1 MNVLIEKFK
10 IDKKYSNLLYHFFKK
25 NLPTSLVSNI
35 GNVLFFK
42 FCKYLEKKSET
53 RYYLLSNKKI
63 ISCLIFTKKGHEV
76 INFFRRNSFNILAKL
91 LFSIN
96 LYNKYLIINSFF
108 ASFYK
113 LNEKF
118 FKNEIVIIATEKKCR
133 SRGSASFLIQYVFK
147 KYRMLNVKSE
157 LVSKKFYIK
166 NNFKVVVKKKL
177 GLKTYFFLKK
187 II

>member
-1 MNVLIEKFK
+1 M
-10 IDKKYSNLLYHFFKK
+10 
-25 NLPTSLVSNI
+25 
-35 GNVLFFK
+35 
-42 FCKYLEKKSET
+42 
-53 RYYLLSNKKI
+53 
-63 ISCLIFTKKGHEV
+63 
-76 INFFRRNSFNILAKL
+76 
-91 LFSIN
+91 
-96 LYNKYLIINSFF
+96 IINSFF

>member
-25 NLPTSLVSNI
+25 NLPTSLLSNI
-35 GNVLFFK
+35 GNSLFFK
-42 FCKYLEKKSET
+42 FCKYLEKKSKT
-53 RYYLLSNKKI
+53 RYYLLCNKNI
-63 ISCLIFTKKGHEV
+63 TSCLIFTQKGYEV
-76 INFFRRNSFNILAKL
+76 INFFRKNSFNILFKL
-91 LFSIN
+91 LFSFN

-113 LNEKF
+113 LNNEL
-118 FKNEIVIIATEKKCR
+118 FKNEIVIIATDKNCR
-133 SRGSASFLIQYVFK
+133 RKGYASLLIQNVLK

-166 NNFKVVVKKKL
+166 NNFKIVFEKKL
-177 GLKTYFFLKK
+177 GLKKYFFLKK
-187 II
+187 NI